1 MKIDGKTQNCRLW
14 RRIPQASQ
22 WLVLIVWIFVAGGQA
37 LLFAGGIQDSEKLS
51 DDQTRFFESKI
62 RPVLVEKCYSCHSS
76 ESSALAGS
84 LAVDSKQGL
93 LVGGDSGP
101 AIEPGNVDDSLLIQ
115 AIRYED
121 EDMAMPPKKN
131 GGKLSAEV
139 IKDFEEW
146 VAMGAPDPRLDTA
159 VPIDPGAGEQ
169 ARLWWSFQ
177 SLSDPA
183 LPQLSTNLVRGQPW
197 PKSNLDQFVLQ
208 KLQQAELEPVG
219 DAEPLSL
226 LRRVYFDLIGLP
238 PTPEQSQKFL
248 SRWQASDSESSRD
261 QIWMEVVDQLLDSPQ
276 FGERWGRHW
285 LDVARYAESSGRDVN
300 ITYPY
305 AWRYRDYVIDSIN
318 RDLPFDQFIEEQIAG
333 DLLSAANEQ
342 ERSRQLV
349 ATGFLAIG
357 AKSLNEQNPRQ
368 LALDIADEQIDAVS
382 QSFLG
387 MTFACARCHDHKF
400 DPVTQKEYTALAGI
414 FLSTDT
420 HYGTTG
426 AVGGRNAAKL
436 LELPDD
442 QIVVLE
448 KPLTS
453 KELEQKRQRI
463 ETLEAERD
471 EALRARRAERMNAGN
486 PQSGIDLT
494 RITTQLAG
502 LRTELEGYD
511 ERGNPKRLAMGVA
524 DRPAAAP
531 RTGLARRNRQPER
544 PRRTPG
550 FVSIGDS
557 PLFVRGETNRPS
569 ETVPRGF
576 PSLLDSVDAPQIP
589 RGSSGRL
596 QLAQWITDERN
607 PLTSRVIVNRVW
619 HWLFGAGLVTS
630 VDNFGTSGALPSHP
644 ELLDYLA
651 AEFVADG
658 WSIKQLIREIVN
670 SRTYRL
676 ATTYEERSF
685 QVDPSNTLLW
695 RHQPKRLQ
703 AEVIRDSML
712 QAAGILDL
720 KSPVGSLI
728 GRSGDGLI
736 DNRRRAGISETTI
749 SGFDDRH
756 RSIYLPAARNVESS
770 LLGVF
775 NAPDGDVVQG
785 AREITNVPSQA
796 LFLMN
801 STLVTKA
808 AESISRRAINA
819 AKGQRQ
825 NAKFED
831 VYQELSWN
839 LFSRPATDREVVQ
852 AKKLFGRYK
861 NTPARGYVAIARAML
876 ASAEFRSS
884 D

>member
-1 MKIDGKTQNCRLW
+1 MKIYGAARNPQSSRNGLTWLIQVFCMLVAWNCAIWVAAGTQE
-14 RRIPQASQ
+14 
-22 WLVLIVWIFVAGGQA
+22 
-37 LLFAGGIQDSEKLS
+37 SESLS
-51 DDQTRFFESKI
+51 DAQIRFFESKI
-62 RPVLVEKCYSCHSS
+62 RPVLVEKCYSCHSAD
-76 ESSALAGS
+76 SSTLAGS
-84 LAVDSKQGL
+84 LALDSKPGL
-93 LVGGDSGP
+93 LIGGDSGP

-121 EDMAMPPKKN
+121 ADTAMPPKKN
-131 GGKLSAEV
+131 GGKLSDAV

-146 VAMGAPDPRLDTA
+146 VAMGAPDPRSSSA

-177 SLSDPA
+177 PLTVPA
-183 LPQLSTNLVRGQPW
+183 LPQLNSNTVRGQQW
-197 PKSNLDQFVLQ
+197 PKSNLDHFVLQ
-208 KLQQAELEPVG
+208 KLQQAELEPVA
-219 DAEPLSL
+219 DAEPLAL
-226 LRRVYFDLIGLP
+226 LRRGYFDLIGLP
-238 PTPEQSQKFL
+238 PTPEQTQGFL
-248 SRWQASDSESSRD
+248 QRWQAADSESSRD
-261 QIWMEVVDQLLDSPQ
+261 QLWMEVVDSLLDSPQ

-285 LDVARYAESSGRDVN
+285 LDVARFAESSGRDVN

-305 AWRYRDYVIDSIN
+305 AWRYRDYVIDALN
-318 RDLPFDQFIEEQIAG
+318 RDMPFDQFVQEQIAG
-333 DLLSAANEQ
+333 DLLNSSSDQ
-342 ERSRQLV
+342 ERSRKLI
-349 ATGFLAIG
+349 ASGFLAIG
-357 AKSLNEQNPRQ
+357 PKSLNEQNPRQ
-368 LALDIADEQIDAVS
+368 LALDVADEQIDAVS

-400 DPVTQKEYTALAGI
+400 DPVSQKEYTALAGI
-414 FLSTDT
+414 FLSTET

-426 AVGGRNAAKL
+426 AVGGRNAGKL
-436 LELPDD
+436 VELPDD
-442 QIVVLE
+442 QVVVLE
-448 KPLTS
+448 QSLTS
-453 KELEQKRQRI
+453 KELDQKRQRI
-463 ETLEAERD
+463 ETLEAQRE
-471 EALRARRAERMNAGN
+471 EALRARRAERMNSGN
-486 PQSGIDLT
+486 PPSGIDLT
-494 RITTQLAG
+494 RITTQLAV

-524 DRPAAAP
+524 DRPSAAP
-531 RTGLARRNRQPER
+531 RSGLARRDRAPER
-544 PRRTPG
+544 PRRVAG

-576 PSLLDSVDAPQIP
+576 PTLLDSVSAPKIP
-589 RGSSGRL
+589 SGTSGRL
-596 QLAQWITDERN
+596 QLAEWIIDPRN

-630 VDNFGTSGALPSHP
+630 VDNFGTSGVLPSHP

-676 ATTYEERSF
+676 STTYDPHSF
-685 QVDPSNTLLW
+685 RVDPSNTLLW

-720 KSPVGSLI
+720 KPPVGSLI
-728 GRSGDGLI
+728 GRAGDGLI
-736 DNRRRAGISETTI
+736 DNRRRAGISEVTI
-749 SGFDDRH
+749 AEFDDRH

-796 LFLMN
+796 LFLLN
-801 STLVTKA
+801 SSLVTKA
-808 AESISRRAINA
+808 AESISRQAYNS

-825 NAKFED
+825 NARFED
-831 VYQELSWN
+831 VYQELSWV
-839 LFSRPATDREVVQ
+839 LYSRPASDREVVQ

-861 NTPARGYVAIARAML
+861 NTPAKGYVAVARAML